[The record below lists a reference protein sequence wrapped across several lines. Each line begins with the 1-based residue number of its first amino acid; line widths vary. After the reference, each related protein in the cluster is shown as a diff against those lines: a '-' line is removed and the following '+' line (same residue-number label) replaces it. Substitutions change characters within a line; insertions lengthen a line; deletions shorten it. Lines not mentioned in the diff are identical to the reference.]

1 MTEISHF
8 RRMQIWNGLKEAESQ
23 QKFQGGSITFGNFDG
38 LHLGHRALVEAA
50 LRAGRPTTVFTFD
63 PHPMRVLQPERATKS
78 LFPRVD
84 LMEQLEKMNV
94 DLLIL
99 QPFDP
104 WFARV
109 SAAEFLDDFVF
120 KPLKPK
126 TIVVGHDFA
135 FGRGR
140 EGTLDFL
147 KARAAEKNIQLKVI
161 DALSVGGVVAS
172 SGRIREAVSAGDM
185 ERAQMF
191 LGRPFYLRG
200 RPVAGDGRGEALGFP
215 TLNQSVENETIPP
228 HGVYISNLRIRG
240 KSYPSIS
247 NIGINPT
254 FSTGTHVKVESFVLT
269 GKISAQVERVD
280 LDLLKYLRPE
290 IKFAN
295 VEELKKQIER
305 DILEAKHFH
314 GL

>member
-1 MTEISHF
+1 
-8 RRMQIWNGLKEAESQ
+8 MQIWNGVKNADSQ
-23 QKFQGGSITFGNFDG
+23 QKFQGGAVTFGNFDG

-50 LRAGRPTTVFTFD
+50 QRAGRPATVFTFD
-63 PHPMRVLQPERATKS
+63 PHPMRVLHPERAVKS

-84 LMEQLEKMNV
+84 LIEQLEKMNV
-94 DLLIL
+94 DLLVL
-99 QPFDP
+99 QPFDA

-109 SAAEFLDDFVF
+109 TASGFLDDYVIQPFQ
-120 KPLKPK
+120 PK
-126 TIVVGHDFA
+126 TIVVGHDCG

-147 KARAAEKNIQLKVI
+147 KAKADEKDIQVQVV
-161 DALSVGGVVAS
+161 DALTVGGVVAS
-172 SGRIREAVSAGDM
+172 SGRIRDAVAAGDM
-185 ERAQMF
+185 ERARMF

-215 TLNQSVENETIPP
+215 TLNQSVENETLPP
-228 HGVYISNLRIRG
+228 HGVYVSSLRVG
-240 KSYPSIS
+240 EKSYPSVT

-254 FSTGTHVKVESFVLT
+254 FATGTHLKVESFALS
-269 GKISAQVERVD
+269 GKIPGTVERVD
-280 LDLLKYLRPE
+280 LDLLKRLRPE
-290 IKFAN
+290 IKFAS